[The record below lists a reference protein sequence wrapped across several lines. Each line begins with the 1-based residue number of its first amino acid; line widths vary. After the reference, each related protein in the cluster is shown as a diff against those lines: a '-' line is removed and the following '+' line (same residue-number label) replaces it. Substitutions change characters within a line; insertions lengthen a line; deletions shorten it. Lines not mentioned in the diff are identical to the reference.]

1 MIFGVLVEQTLLY
14 LLVKESP
21 KNIETEKSIGT
32 NNEMLLEVIR
42 ITPCGVIRTIPAI
55 LAGHDL

>member
-21 KNIETEKSIGT
+21 KNIEPEKSIGT

-42 ITPCGVIRTIPAI
+42 ITPCGVIRIIT
-55 LAGHDL
+55 LN